1 MYTGDKKR
9 VWAHE
14 LCVEKNSCASIRVF
28 TRETRVR
35 NAALV
40 VDFVIVYVFACVSDE
55 APYCAATYKRVRE
68 LTNIAFV
75 RDSDP
80 VACTYYN
87 AKEVYFEFY

>member
-68 LTNIAFV
+68 LMNIASF
-75 RDSDP
+75 
-80 VACTYYN
+80 CTR
-87 AKEVYFEFY
+87 